1 MRKGGRVSAIIHF
14 DTGGWRAR
22 LDGDFTHENVARVA
36 DAAARIW
43 AQSVEHDCA
52 YVAYDARPGARDFA
66 ELAARVIAAHGIKVY
81 LSDGCVPLPAL
92 TRALVSDAKSC
103 GGLMVTGSHHPIEYM
118 EVKLR
123 MADGGTANTDFNE
136 VLEDEIDPDAPEAR
150 GSFEELD
157 IMRPYLE
164 HLAQSVDGELISSA
178 HLKVVYDPL
187 YGAGRGCM
195 PDLLKSMG
203 VEVREIHNTIDEE
216 HDVFHPEPVEPWV
229 DDCEEAVV
237 SGGAMVGLVTDGD
250 GDRVGAVDENGW
262 FVPADTIMALLA
274 GHLIENRGESGR
286 VVVNQNSSV
295 TLRRFAKAMGCR
307 VTVKPVGFKHIYR
320 EIAKGGVLIAGEE
333 TGGISIP
340 SYMPERDGLF
350 AALLLCE
357 LMAKT
362 GKPLGVLVSEL
373 ESAFGKTRR
382 TKKDIRL
389 EAEEIESFRM
399 MLPGLN
405 PETVAGM
412 VPTTVSHM
420 DGLRLEFPDESWI
433 LLRPSRNEPIVRI
446 YVEAETV
453 EARDILLD
461 KACALAR
468 GEKID

>member
-1 MRKGGRVSAIIHF
+1 MSAIIHF

-66 ELAARVIAAHGIKVY
+66 ELAARVIAARGIKVY
-81 LSDGCVPLPAL
+81 LSAACVPLPAL
-92 TRALVSDAKSC
+92 TWALVSDTRSC
-103 GGLMVTGSHHPIEYM
+103 GGLMITGSHHPIEYLG
-118 EVKLR
+118 VKLR

-136 VLEDEIDPDAPEAR
+136 ALEDAVEPEAPAAR

-164 HLAQSVDGELISSA
+164 HLAASVDGQLISAA

-195 PDLLKSMG
+195 PKLLKSMG
-203 VEVREIHNTIDEE
+203 VEVREIHNVPDEE
-216 HDVFHPEPVEPWV
+216 RDVFHPEPVEPWV

-237 SGGAMVGLVTDGD
+237 SGGAHIGLVTDGD
-250 GDRVGAVDENGW
+250 GDRVGAVDENGK
-262 FVPADTIMALLA
+262 FVSADTILALLT

-286 VVVNQNSSV
+286 VVINQTSSV
-295 TLRRFAKAMGCR
+295 LVRRFARAMGCR

-320 EIAKGGVLIAGEE
+320 EIAKGDVLIAGEE
-333 TGGISIP
+333 TGGIACP

-362 GKPLGVLVSEL
+362 GKPLGVLVEEL
-373 ESAFGKTRR
+373 ESAFGKMRHA
-382 TKKDIRL
+382 KKDIRL
-389 EAEEIESFRM
+389 EAEEIETFRM
-399 MLPGLN
+399 MVPGLN

-412 VPTTVSHM
+412 QPTTVSHM
-420 DGLRLEFPDESWI
+420 DGLKLEFADGSWI
-433 LLRPSRNEPIVRI
+433 LLRPSREEPVVRI
-446 YVEAETV
+446 HVEAETV
-453 EARDILLD
+453 EKRDILLE
-461 KACALAR
+461 KACDLAR